1 MGLSWAVACGDGG
14 GGVSLAGAL
23 LGGSNLLLR
32 GGEARGT
39 RYARAVV
46 EELVKK
52 LVEKLV
58 EPATGS

>member
-1 MGLSWAVACGDGG
+1 MAATS
-14 GGVSLAGAL
+14 S
-23 LGGSNLLLR
+23 S

-39 RYARAVV
+39 RYARVVV

-52 LVEKLV
+52 FVEKLV

>member
-1 MGLSWAVACGDGG
+1 
-14 GGVSLAGAL
+14 LAGARL
-23 LGGSNLLLR
+23 DGSNLLLR
-32 GGEARGT
+32 GEARGT
-39 RYARAVV
+39 WYARVVV

>member
-32 GGEARGT
+32 GGRRGARGT
-39 RYARAVV
+39 RAR
-46 EELVKK
+46 L
-52 LVEKLV
+52 
-58 EPATGS
+58 